1 MRSPFLDKSRVDI
14 LLGDYCTAPASVL
27 TDTSLLPKAQEYRR
41 LARSRMQP
49 LDREGIA
56 HKIPAADF
64 HVSRKVDGEFTVLA
78 FQDGVALTIN
88 PGGTVRVGLPV
99 LDEAARLLEKAGVR
113 QALVAAEFYVQRS
126 DNSRSRVHDVATVA
140 RKPQSAS
147 DLQSLRLAVFDIISK
162 DGDTLSQS
170 FSETWKL
177 IQQWF
182 SKGSLIHPVEAK
194 MAKSTSEIQ
203 KLFHDW
209 VEEEGSEG
217 LVVRSDDAGT
227 FKIKPRY
234 SLDLAVLGFTE
245 SVADRQGML
254 HDMLL
259 GVKRPDNTLQV
270 LGRVGGGFS
279 DDQRR
284 DYLSDLK
291 DMAVDSE
298 YAEVNGD
305 NVAYQMVK
313 PEWVVEVNCL
323 DLLSETTRGGAIN
336 RMVLDYRNNGSR
348 AYHVVTKLP
357 LATIISPQF
366 LRRREDKQV
375 RPDDCGIPQVANI
388 VEVQYTDR
396 DARQLTLPL
405 SHLVRREVYTKDL
418 KGQTMVRKFVM
429 WTTNKEKHSDEFPAY
444 VLHYTDFSPNR
455 KDPLARELR
464 VSNSQS
470 QIEQLWEGFKAEN
483 IKGGWNLQNTAVPA
497 IESPKSQA
505 TEPAEPDAKSRATLD
520 AAPLGAEPPDAAP
533 EKKRRK
539 KALPSPIVAETTV
552 EPPTQD
558 QQPPAA
564 ELKAV
569 TPQEAVQESAPA
581 KKPRKKAVADPAA
594 PVTTDAADSAP
605 KKAPLKSAKKTAAPK
620 PAARKK
626 SSNT

>member
-27 TDTSLLPKAQEYRR
+27 TDTSLLPKAQEDRR

-49 LDREGIA
+49 LDREGLA
-56 HKIPAADF
+56 HKIPAADC
-64 HVSRKVDGEFTVLA
+64 HVSR
-78 FQDGVALTIN
+78 N
-88 PGGTVRVGLPV
+88 
-99 LDEAARLLEKAGVR
+99 
-113 QALVAAEFYVQRS
+113 VAAEFYVQRS

-162 DGDTLSQS
+162 DGETLSQS
-170 FSETWKL
+170 FAETWKL

-313 PEWVVEVNCL
+313 PEWVVEVSCL

-348 AYHVVTKLP
+348 AYHVVT
-357 LATIISPQF
+357 
-366 LRRREDKQV
+366 
-375 RPDDCGIPQVANI
+375 
-388 VEVQYTDR
+388 
-396 DARQLTLPL
+396 TLPWQQ
-405 SHLVRREVYTKDL
+405 SSRRNSCVDVR
-418 KGQTMVRKFVM
+418 
-429 WTTNKEKHSDEFPAY
+429 TNKF
-444 VLHYTDFSPNR
+444 
-455 KDPLARELR
+455 
-464 VSNSQS
+464 
-470 QIEQLWEGFKAEN
+470 
-483 IKGGWNLQNTAVPA
+483 
-497 IESPKSQA
+497 
-505 TEPAEPDAKSRATLD
+505 
-520 AAPLGAEPPDAAP
+520 AP
-533 EKKRRK
+533 
-539 KALPSPIVAETTV
+539 T
-552 EPPTQD
+552 
-558 QQPPAA
+558 
-564 ELKAV
+564 
-569 TPQEAVQESAPA
+569 
-581 KKPRKKAVADPAA
+581 
-594 PVTTDAADSAP
+594 
-605 KKAPLKSAKKTAAPK
+605 TAASP
-620 PAARKK
+620 RSRI
-626 SSNT
+626 SSKCSTPTGTHDS